1 MQGVD
6 IHMAYSEAQ
15 KRASKKYNLKAYE
28 RIELTVKKGKKDLIK
43 SKASALGLSVNSYI
57 NSLIDND
64 LNN

>member
-1 MQGVD
+1 
-6 IHMAYSEAQ
+6 MAYSEAQ

-28 RIELTVKKGKKDLIK
+28 RIGLTVKKGRKDLIK

>member
-1 MQGVD
+1 
-6 IHMAYSEAQ
+6 MAYSEAQ

-28 RIELTVKKGKKDLIK
+28 RIELTVKKGRKDLIK

>member
-1 MQGVD
+1 
-6 IHMAYSEAQ
+6 MAYSEAQ